1 MTPINRCAT
10 CHAVI
15 QYAVGPMGKSVEVN
29 PDGTAH
35 SCQPCNNPAPAKEP
49 ICEPVIRPIAA
60 DLIKGGMNGRP
71 VKEPVRIIHETVT
84 KVVTER
90 PDSLEIG
97 TPSKGGV
104 VKVYV
109 DFSDVVDTEQR
120 IRNAMAMRDLANQ
133 LYSGEHV
140 TSIAQVI
147 QAGRMSA

>member
-1 MTPINRCAT
+1 MTPVNRCSK

-15 QYAVGPMGKSVEVN
+15 QYAVGPTGKSIEVN
-29 PDGTAH
+29 ADGTAH
-35 SCQPCNNPAPAKEP
+35 SCQNTAPIKEP

-60 DLIKGGMNGRP
+60 DPVQGGMNGRP

-109 DFSDVVDTEQR
+109 DFSDVADAEQR

-140 TSIAQVI
+140 TSIDQVI